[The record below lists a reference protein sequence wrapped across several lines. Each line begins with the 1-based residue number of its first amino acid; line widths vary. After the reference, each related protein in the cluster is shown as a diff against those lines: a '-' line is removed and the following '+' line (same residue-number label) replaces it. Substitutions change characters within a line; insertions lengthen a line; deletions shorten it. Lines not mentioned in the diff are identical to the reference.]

1 MDISR
6 QLSMQLLIY
15 EVGSSYLPQSRTYR
29 VMITPRSR
37 TLGQVF
43 SLGSFINLR
52 SVGGRVLTLGQS
64 RALVEFSC
72 DSRGP
77 RNGERRAV
85 QDGRIVNCACMER
98 TEYGLSNAG
107 RWKHADGLI
116 LMEVAFRP
124 SVTGF
129 NVWHHRV
136 DYWGPTCRQSVLCN
150 PCSSRGQISLVPVV
164 PEGAAHRERGR
175 L

>member
-1 MDISR
+1 MDITR

-15 EVGSSYLPQSRTYR
+15 EVGTSYLPQSRTYR

-43 SLGSFINLR
+43 SLGCFINLR
-52 SVGGRVLTLGQS
+52 SVHGRVLTLSQS

-85 QDGRIVNCACMER
+85 QDGRLVNCACMAR

-107 RWKHADGLI
+107 RWKHADERI
-116 LMEVAFRP
+116 LMEVTLRP
-124 SVTGF
+124 SVTAF
-129 NVWHHRV
+129 NVWHHGV
-136 DYWGPTCRQSVLCN
+136 DYWGPTFHQSVLCN
-150 PCSSRGQISLVPVV
+150 PCSSRARISLVPVV
-164 PEGAAHRERGR
+164 PEGPAHRVRGR